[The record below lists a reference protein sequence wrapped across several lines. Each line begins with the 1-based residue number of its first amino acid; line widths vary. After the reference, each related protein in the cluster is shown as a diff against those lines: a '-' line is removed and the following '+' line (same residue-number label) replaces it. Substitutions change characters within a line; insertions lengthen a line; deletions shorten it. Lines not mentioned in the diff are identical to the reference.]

1 MCVTSRYNLGFG
13 LAENQNLIFCFGLGY
28 AKIGCLAETS
38 AETVIKDNFSAKIK
52 YSAELF
58 GSFGPLPLPQGCAG
72 HYNTVLDDESLSSTF
87 HMTQT

>member
-1 MCVTSRYNLGFG
+1 MS
-13 LAENQNLIFCFGLGY
+13 
-28 AKIGCLAETS
+28 CLAETL
-38 AETVIKDNFSAKIK
+38 AETVIKDNFTAEIK

-72 HYNTVLDDESLSSTF
+72 HYNTVLNNESLSSTF